1 MAQQHSPIPAF
12 GNWESE
18 GDVPYTVY
26 FENTRKTKKG
36 SKMNPKNLQ
45 EDSEAEPKGHKRV
58 DARSTGSPHHQ
69 HGVKL
74 QNEKLESEQ
83 KGQEALQPR
92 HARQLNQD
100 EGYLRNTDS
109 SLRNANAARKTPFES
124 PQHLYGGL
132 SAGETTKKAS
142 RQSMG
147 SDHSNEH
154 SPLHPHFHVRTGV
167 KGGGVSSP
175 SWERKG
181 SSEGGHGVPPFTPG
195 RSRLRSITKDDD
207 TPDHGPAV
215 PKFGDWDETDPAS
228 AEEYTQVFEK
238 VREEK
243 QSGAEKVPSM
253 PTEPSYSNSEK
264 RYGNGNS
271 KVCCTS
277 GFLCICLAFYLKP
290 HKVGFMAYKQYEY

>member
-1 MAQQHSPIPAF
+1 MAQQQHSPIPAF

-132 SAGETTKKAS
+132 
-142 RQSMG
+142 
-147 SDHSNEH
+147 
-154 SPLHPHFHVRTGV
+154 RTGV